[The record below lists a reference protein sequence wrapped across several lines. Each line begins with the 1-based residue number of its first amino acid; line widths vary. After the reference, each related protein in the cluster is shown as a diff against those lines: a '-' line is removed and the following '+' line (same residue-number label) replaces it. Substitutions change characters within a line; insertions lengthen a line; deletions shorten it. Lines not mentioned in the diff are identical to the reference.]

1 MSDVKGAATAPRAKP
16 TRREKAAA
24 NRERMIV
31 AATGVFAEQGYV
43 GTRMTDIA
51 ERAGVAVQTL
61 YFVFHTKPELL
72 QACYDHAVLGPEK
85 LPPPLQSFWQD
96 MRRARSGRSLLTAF
110 ARGNVTI
117 CARAAVVDEVA
128 KAARHEPDVLRVRAN
143 SEELRRVGY
152 RGVITLLSEKGWLH
166 NGVDHEAAT
175 DELLVLGSPSTYLEL
190 RECGWDDARI
200 ATWLGDLLVTRL
212 L

>member
-1 MSDVKGAATAPRAKP
+1 MSDVKG
-16 TRREKAAA
+16 TRRERAAA
-24 NRERMIV
+24 NRERMIL
-31 AATGVFAEQGYV
+31 AATEAFAEQGYA

-51 ERAGVAVQTL
+51 TRAGVAVQTL

-72 QACYDHAVLGPEK
+72 EACYEYAVLGPEK
-85 LPPPLQSFWQD
+85 LPPPLQSFWQE
-96 MRRARSGRSLLTAF
+96 MRRARSGRSLLAAF

-117 CARAAVVDEVA
+117 CARAAIVDEAA
-128 KAARHEPDVLRVRAN
+128 KAARHEPEVLRVRMN

-152 RGVITLLSEKGWLH
+152 RDVIALLAEKGWLRKRI
-166 NGVDHEAAT
+166 DPEAAT

-200 ATWLGDLLVTRL
+200 AAWLGDLLVTRL